1 VSAPSALRFFWR
13 RSTPTLA
20 MTKNRIALAVVVVI
34 AAAYGATAV
43 AVGIFWGDLTMPY
56 RASAVASG
64 LLLIGGAW
72 LTWRG
77 RFSGVVFLWASA
89 LLYILMQVVPAMQ
102 RHGNQAFS
110 MLMNAFY
117 VSVAIRVSLAAA
129 GHYLLKA
136 RHG

>member
-1 VSAPSALRFFWR
+1 
-13 RSTPTLA
+13 
-20 MTKNRIALAVVVVI
+20 MTKNRVALAVVVVI

-43 AVGIFWGDLTMPY
+43 AVGILWGDLTIPY

-72 LTWRG
+72 LAWRG
-77 RFSGVVFLWASA
+77 HFSGVVFLWASA

-102 RHGNQAFS
+102 RHGSQALS

-117 VSVAIRVSLAAA
+117 VSVAIRVSLAVA
-129 GHYLLKA
+129 GHYLLKG

>member
-1 VSAPSALRFFWR
+1 
-13 RSTPTLA
+13 

-34 AAAYGATAV
+34 AAAYGVAAV
-43 AVGIFWGDLTMPY
+43 AVGVFWGDLTMTY

-64 LLLIGGAW
+64 FLLIGGAW
-72 LTWRG
+72 LTWHG

-89 LLYILMQVVPAMQ
+89 LLYILMQIVPAMQ
-102 RHGNQAFS
+102 RHGSQALS
-110 MLMNAFY
+110 MMMNAFY

-129 GHYLLKA
+129 AHYLLKG